1 MAEGLI
7 EELLS
12 ISDSVSMTI
21 GLYTGKLVRNETR
34 VYFIAERFSGWEI
47 IQECAQEDIVTVER
61 IENFM
66 GVRFEIGL
74 PGNRWVCKDVAE
86 DADLSSLLG
95 VELTK
100 PSVSRAKVLS
110 DDSSESVGLA
120 DVVPL
125 KTVVQDVEIQDVEIQ
140 EIERHTAQQTTEPIQ
155 FEPEVQPQK
164 TSDINQP
171 ISEDASS
178 ISRTEVVQIRK
189 YIQSKPSTWDTI
201 CLLLGTDAPSD
212 LNIQEDAQLE
222 DFIQKNPGLFEAFSN
237 RLVTEEDGSIN
248 VVQQNFLERIL
259 NFEGESDSG
268 QALKVVGVVILLM
281 LFLPSDI
288 LWSLIRVLISLAF

>member
-21 GLYTGKLVRNETR
+21 GLYTGKLVRNETQ

-86 DADLSSLLG
+86 TADLSSLLG

-120 DVVPL
+120 DVIPS
-125 KTVVQDVEIQDVEIQ
+125 KTVVQDIEIQDS
-140 EIERHTAQQTTEPIQ
+140 EIERHTAQQTTESKQ
-155 FEPEVQPQK
+155 FEPEVQLQK
-164 TSDINQP
+164 TSDSNQP
-171 ISEDASS
+171 ISKEASS
-178 ISRTEVVQIRK
+178 ISRTEGVQIRK

-212 LNIQEDAQLE
+212 LNIQEDAQIE

-237 RLVTEEDGSIN
+237 RLVTEDDGSIN
-248 VVQQNFLERIL
+248 VVQQNLLERIL
-259 NFEGESDSG
+259 NFEGASDSG
-268 QALKVVGVVILLM
+268 QVLKIVGVVIVLM
-281 LFLPSDI
+281 LFHQIFCGL
-288 LWSLIRVLISLAF
+288 

>member
-1 MAEGLI
+1 MAERLLQ
-7 EELLS
+7 ELLS
-12 ISDSVSMTI
+12 NSDSVSMTI
-21 GLYTGKLVRNETR
+21 GLYTGKLVRNKTR

-66 GVRFEIGL
+66 GVRFEIGV

-100 PSVSRAKVLS
+100 PSVSRANVLS

-120 DVVPL
+120 DVVPS
-125 KTVVQDVEIQDVEIQ
+125 KTVVQYIDVQDS
-140 EIERHTAQQTTEPIQ
+140 EIERHTAQQTTEPKQ
-155 FEPEVQPQK
+155 FEPEIQPQK
-164 TSDINQP
+164 TLDINQP
-171 ISEDASS
+171 ISEEASS
-178 ISRTEVVQIRK
+178 ISRTEGVQIRK

-201 CLLLGTDAPSD
+201 CLLLGTDDPSD

-248 VVQQNFLERIL
+248 VVQQNLLERIL
-259 NFEGESDSG
+259 NFEGVGNSG
-268 QALKVVGVVILLM
+268 QALKIVGVVILLM
-281 LFLPSDI
+281 LFVPSDI

>member
-66 GVRFEIGL
+66 GVRFEIGV

-86 DADLSSLLG
+86 AADLSSLLG

-120 DVVPL
+120 DVVPS
-125 KTVVQDVEIQDVEIQ
+125 KTVVQEIEIQDS
-140 EIERHTAQQTTEPIQ
+140 EIERHTAQQTTEPKQ
-155 FEPEVQPQK
+155 FEPEVQLQK

-171 ISEDASS
+171 ASKEASS

-212 LNIQEDAQLE
+212 LNIQEDARLE
-222 DFIQKNPGLFEAFSN
+222 DFIQKNPELFEAFSN

-248 VVQQNFLERIL
+248 VVQQNLLERIL
-259 NFEGESDSG
+259 NFEGASDSG
-268 QALKVVGVVILLM
+268 QVLKIVGVVILLM

-288 LWSLIRVLISLAF
+288 LWSLIRLLISLAF